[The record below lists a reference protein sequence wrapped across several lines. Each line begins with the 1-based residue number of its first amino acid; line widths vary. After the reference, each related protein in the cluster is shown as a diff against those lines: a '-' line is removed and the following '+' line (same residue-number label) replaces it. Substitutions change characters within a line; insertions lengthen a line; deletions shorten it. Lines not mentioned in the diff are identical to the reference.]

1 MEKKMRNLFIV
12 GLVLAAL
19 ALAGTSFSQEKTTGA
34 VKVTIRDEKP
44 VIVEQVLPVDPQRR
58 INYQPSGLSV
68 MVRGENN
75 ETLHLS
81 HFPSLL
87 IDGQF
92 YQAGFGMNVGKIQY
106 DNKPL
111 PNTKTGKKRDGFT
124 SCHVYANDIKVT
136 ATITL
141 EATKPQG
148 NNKKRLRDAMLI
160 HYVIENT
167 GTKAK
172 KVGLRAYMDTF
183 IVDNDGCLF
192 AAPTEPNKVLDG
204 VELKD
209 KKLPPYVQL
218 LQRPDLK
225 APGYVAHLT
234 LDLGSKLEKPQRVV
248 LTRHGFGFG
257 NWEMPAMMAGGDSAL
272 GVFWD
277 PKELKPGAKREF
289 AYGYGKGI
297 VASPENEG
305 LVDLAIGGSF
315 EPGKLFT
322 VTAYVSDPSPGQSL
336 TLELPEGMTLAD
348 TKAQQSVPEV
358 REGEGQS
365 VVMWQARV
373 QRTGEFAVRV
383 RSSNGVTNGKIIS
396 VERE

>member
-1 MEKKMRNLFIV
+1 MKKTFIA
-12 GLVLAAL
+12 GLVLVAL
-19 ALAGTSFSQEKTTGA
+19 ALAGTSFAQEKTSGG
-34 VKVTIRDEKP
+34 VKVTIKDEKP

-92 YQAGFGMNVGKIQY
+92 SQAGFGMNVGKVQY

-111 PNTKTGKKRDGFT
+111 PNTKTGKKRDGFS

-148 NNKKRLRDAMLI
+148 NNKKRFRDAMLI
-160 HYVIENT
+160 HYTIENT
-167 GTKAK
+167 GKQNH
-172 KVGLRAYMDTF
+172 KVGIRIYMDTF

-192 AAPTEPNKVLDG
+192 AAPTEPDKILDG
-204 VELKD
+204 TVLKD

-234 LDLGSKLEKPQRVV
+234 LDLGSKLEKPDRG
-248 LTRHGFGFG
+248 R
-257 NWEMPAMMAGGDSAL
+257 
-272 GVFWD
+272 
-277 PKELKPGAKREF
+277 KPFRPRDLCRGA
-289 AYGYGKGI
+289 
-297 VASPENEG
+297 
-305 LVDLAIGGSF
+305 
-315 EPGKLFT
+315 
-322 VTAYVSDPSPGQSL
+322 
-336 TLELPEGMTLAD
+336 
-348 TKAQQSVPEV
+348 
-358 REGEGQS
+358 
-365 VVMWQARV
+365 
-373 QRTGEFAVRV
+373 
-383 RSSNGVTNGKIIS
+383 
-396 VERE
+396 